1 MTSFEKNGLSDNKR
15 KHTRKT
21 CSISLSYKTKNRP
34 YKEASIIDISSGGV
48 FIRTDEDLAIGE
60 KITLNVK
67 YLSVQEPFS
76 VKGKVVSKN
85 IDGVGVTFES
95 LPSNLRDILNFMMW

>member
-1 MTSFEKNGLSDNKR
+1 MTFSEKNGLSNNRR

-21 CSISLSYKTKNRP
+21 CSITLSYKTENRP

-60 KITLNVK
+60 KIILNVK
-67 YLSVQEPFS
+67 YLSVQEPFT
-76 VKGKVVSKN
+76 VKGKVVSNK
-85 IDGVGVTFES
+85 IDGVGVRFES

>member
-1 MTSFEKNGLSDNKR
+1 MTFSEKNGLSENRR
-15 KHTRKT
+15 KHTRKI
-21 CSISLSYKTKNRP
+21 CSISLSYETENRP
-34 YKEASIIDISSGGV
+34 YKEGSIIDISSGGV

-67 YLSVQEPFS
+67 YLSVQDPFT
-76 VKGKVVSKN
+76 VKGRVVSKN
-85 IDGVGVTFES
+85 MDGVGVKFES

>member
-1 MTSFEKNGLSDNKR
+1 MTFFEKNGLSDNKR
-15 KHTRKT
+15 KHTRKP
-21 CSISLSYKTKNRP
+21 CSISLNYKTENRP

-67 YLSVQEPFS
+67 YLSVQEPFT
-76 VKGKVVSKN
+76 VNGKVVSKN
-85 IDGVGVTFES
+85 IDGVGVRFES
-95 LPSNLRDILNFMMW
+95 LPSNLRDILNFIMW

>member
-1 MTSFEKNGLSDNKR
+1 MTLDEKNGLSEDRR
-15 KHTRKT
+15 KHPRKI
-21 CSISLSYKTKNRP
+21 CSISLSYKRDNRP
-34 YKEASIIDISSGGV
+34 YKEGSIIDISSGGV

-67 YLSVQEPFS
+67 YLSVKEPFT
-76 VKGKVVSKN
+76 VKGEVVSKN
-85 IDGVGVTFES
+85 IDGVGVRFTR

>member
-1 MTSFEKNGLSDNKR
+1 MTFFEKNGLSDNRR

-21 CSISLSYKTKNRP
+21 CSISLSYKTENRP

-67 YLSVQEPFS
+67 YLSVQEPFT
-76 VKGKVVSKN
+76 VKGKVVSKK
-85 IDGVGVTFES
+85 IDGVGAKFES
-95 LPSNLRDILNFMMW
+95 LPSHLRDILNFMMW